1 MRAMDK
7 MISKMAC
14 IKSAK
19 QKLLRL
25 GSLLSRHENSCCHV
39 QVTSISTTTSY
50 DANDVINDE
59 IMGKMAMMSRFIRDV
74 EINVFEASSDTT
86 SLTTIGSR
94 TYVIK
99 PELDTAFVSDTSD
112 YDSSDESV
120 LNDGMIFD
128 DVSESEPESAF
139 GDDSEFSSVC
149 ELERNVCDD
158 IDVTNMT
165 LRNLRAMFGDRTSAV
180 TIGDTA
186 LKNFMN
192 TVLEI

>member
-1 MRAMDK
+1 MWRK
-7 MISKMAC
+7 HLPS
-14 IKSAK
+14 
-19 QKLLRL
+19 
-25 GSLLSRHENSCCHV
+25 
-39 QVTSISTTTSY
+39 
-50 DANDVINDE
+50 DVINDE
-59 IMGKMAMMSRFIRDV
+59 IMGKMAMMRRIIRDV

-112 YDSSDESV
+112 YNSSDESV

-128 DVSESEPESAF
+128 DVSESERESAF
-139 GDDSEFSSVC
+139 GDDSECSSVC
-149 ELERNVCDD
+149 ELERNVYDD

-180 TIGDTA
+180 SIGDTA
-186 LKNFMN
+186 LESFMN